1 MKPASLPAPPQVS
14 PSWALFLDVDGTL
27 VDLADTPDKA
37 APRPEL
43 LPVLKNVRDLLGGA
57 LALVSGRPLSGVDRL
72 APLCGPAAGMHGL
85 EHRRAD
91 GVMMDIAPP
100 TPALRD
106 LADDLR
112 TFEARHPG
120 IICEDKGPTVTLHYR
135 MAPELESAA
144 RDLIYAHRLKLEP
157 EYKLQEGKM
166 MIEIK
171 PVAATKGQAVDLFMQ
186 EPPFIGRQPV
196 FVGDDLTDE
205 DGFAAV
211 NRLGG
216 LSVWVS
222 DAPESRETAAQF
234 HLGGVDDVIAWLDQ
248 LS

>member
-1 MKPASLPAPPQVS
+1 MKPGSLSSPPQLS

-27 VDLADTPDKA
+27 VDLADTPDA
-37 APRPEL
+37 ATARPEL
-43 LPVLKNVRDLLGGA
+43 LPVLKSARDMLGGA

-91 GVMMDIAPP
+91 GVMLDIAPP
-100 TPALRD
+100 TPALRA

-112 TFEARHPG
+112 VFEGRNPG
-120 IICEDKGPTVTLHYR
+120 IICEDKGPTVTLHFR
-135 MAPELESAA
+135 MAPDLETAA
-144 RDLIYAHRLKLEP
+144 RELIESHRLQLEP
-157 EYKLQEGKM
+157 DYKLQEGKM

-171 PVAATKGQAVDLFMQ
+171 PVAATKGCAVELFMQ
-186 EPPFIGRQPV
+186 ESPFKGRLPV

-205 DGFAAV
+205 DGFEAV

-222 DAPESRETAAQF
+222 ETPASRDTSAQF
-234 HLGGVDDVIAWLDQ
+234 HLSGVGEVIAWLNQ
-248 LS
+248 LP